1 MKNYIKI
8 INSKNNVGLYVKVLQ
23 GVYIFLFIAALM
35 NAFTVDILVA
45 PPALALLRV
54 PSNLRAIG
62 EVLNA
67 PWTQSLRVYHIFL
80 LVVAVLA
87 SLNLLGLSR
96 LNNPIWRT
104 TCKISSFFGFFI
116 FWSIFIF
123 FALPFILT
131 GFKFDPTYLRISL
144 IYASITFGLL
154 LVDIA
159 TFAVAEEL
167 DRGRV
172 RI

>member
-1 MKNYIKI
+1 MRNYIKI
-8 INSKNNVGLYVKVLQ
+8 INSGSHIGLYVKILQ
-23 GVYIFLFIAALM
+23 GVYVFLFIVFLM

-80 LVVAVLA
+80 LIVAMLA

-96 LNNPIWRT
+96 LENPIWRT

-116 FWSIFIF
+116 LWSILIF

-131 GFKFDPTYLRISL
+131 GIKFDPTYLRISL
-144 IYASITFGLL
+144 VYASITFGLL

-159 TFAVAEEL
+159 TFAIAEEL
-167 DRGRV
+167 GRGK
-172 RI
+172 IKI